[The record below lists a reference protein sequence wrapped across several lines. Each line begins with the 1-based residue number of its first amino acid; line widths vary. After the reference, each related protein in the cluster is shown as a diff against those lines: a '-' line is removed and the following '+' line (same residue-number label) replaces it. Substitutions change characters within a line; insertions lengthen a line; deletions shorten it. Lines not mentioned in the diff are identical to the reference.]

1 MSRDSSSRN
10 SSARRRRPCCFGGSC
25 RFCPNRPT
33 RSSFARSRPVGDI
46 ASRALSVH
54 PRFGAE
60 TDRVPDLSEHS
71 ENIRWHELLAAE
83 DGSPAGGAPNARIPR
98 PVSQP
103 ASPVARVSWR
113 ARFADPMVAAVVALG
128 ITQIT
133 AWGTSYYCLGVL
145 AAPISQDMGWSR
157 GFVFLGFTV
166 ALLTMGI
173 VSTAVGRA
181 IDRRGARAVMTLGT
195 VVVSAG
201 LFALAH
207 VHSAA
212 TYLVVWAFLGLGMRL
227 CLYDAAF
234 AALVQVTPSRGRM
247 AISYLTLFG
256 AFASSVFWLIGHA
269 LNEQVGWR
277 QTLVWFALINLAVC
291 LPLHWLGLARR
302 ETVDAGGT
310 RTAGAAASPD
320 GPPLEGRT
328 RSVAIA
334 LFAVI
339 MSLNGFVFGV
349 ISVQLVPLLEAA
361 GLATAAAVW
370 VASLKGVA
378 QFGGRVVEIL
388 FGRNLRSITVGRIAV
403 AVLPPSLLLLLAGTG
418 SLPLVVAFTL
428 LMGASQ
434 GVITIVR
441 GAVPL
446 ALFGAKGYGAV
457 LGVIATPVLVVNA
470 ASPTVFAWI
479 VDHWGWG
486 PARASLLASCS
497 AAWLA
502 MELMSRWYERRRE
515 IAPNGAREADVEA
528 VRQ

>member
-1 MSRDSSSRN
+1 MS
-10 SSARRRRPCCFGGSC
+10 G
-25 RFCPNRPT
+25 
-33 RSSFARSRPVGDI
+33 
-46 ASRALSVH
+46 
-54 PRFGAE
+54 
-60 TDRVPDLSEHS
+60 
-71 ENIRWHELLAAE
+71 
-83 DGSPAGGAPNARIPR
+83 PAGPTAHATW
-98 PVSQP
+98 
-103 ASPVARVSWR
+103 RVR
-113 ARFADPMVAAVVALG
+113 LADPMVGAVVALG

-145 AAPISQDMGWSR
+145 AGPISQDTGWSR

-166 ALLTMGI
+166 ALLAMGL
-173 VSTAVGRA
+173 VSSAVGRA
-181 IDRRGARAVMTLGT
+181 IDRHGGRAVMTLGT
-195 VVVSAG
+195 VLVSAG

-207 VHSAA
+207 VRSEAA
-212 TYLVVWAFLGLGMRL
+212 YLAVWAFLGLGMRL

-256 AFASSVFWLIGHA
+256 AFASSVFWVVGHA

-277 QTLVWFALINLAVC
+277 QTLVLFALINLAVC

-302 ETVDAGGT
+302 ETAE
-310 RTAGAAASPD
+310 GAAAPTRVPPTSPD
-320 GPPLEGRT
+320 GPPLQGRT
-328 RSVAIA
+328 RSVALV
-334 LFAVI
+334 LFALI

-370 VASLKGVA
+370 VASMKGVA

-388 FGRNLRSITVGRIAV
+388 FARNLRAITVGRIAV
-403 AVLPPSLLLLLAGTG
+403 GILPPSLLLLLTGTG
-418 SLPLVVAFTL
+418 SLPMVVAFTL

-479 VDHWGWG
+479 VDHWGWET
-486 PARASLLASCS
+486 ARVSLLAGCS

-502 MELMSRWYERRRE
+502 MELMSRWYERRR
-515 IAPNGAREADVEA
+515 GAGAGVARADSVGDHHG
-528 VRQ
+528 RRGT